1 MKVFRSR
8 HQVDASLLKN
18 PVATIGVFDGV
29 HLGHQHL
36 LGAVNEWADEVD
48 GDRVVVTFD
57 RHPLEVLGQRPPVFL
72 TSLEHRLAL
81 LERHGATATLVLE
94 FDRELSTWSPERF
107 VDEVI
112 VTALG
117 CHRVY
122 LGFDSSFGAGGRGTA
137 KYLAGIPDL
146 PVEVR
151 EGTPFTLEGSVVS
164 STSIRQSM
172 LKGEIAAAARE
183 LGRPVSLW
191 GRVMHGDGR
200 GRQLGFPTANL
211 NLMHAAAPPH
221 GVYLSRVEIN
231 GTMHSSL
238 VNIGRRPTFMRHD
251 DPVDYSRYFN
261 EQLDRV
267 EVYIHGFDG
276 DLYESDLEVELF
288 GKLRDERRFPNRD
301 ALVEQIQADVG
312 ELESWWERDASLRE
326 PSGEIRGHDSD
337 RK

>member
-8 HQVDASLLKN
+8 HRVESSQLEN

-36 LGAVNEWADEVD
+36 LAAVSQWADEVE

-112 VTALG
+112 VSTLG
-117 CHRVY
+117 CHRLY
-122 LGFDSSFGAGGRGTA
+122 LGFDSSFGAGGRGNA
-137 KYLAGIPDL
+137 GYLAEIPDL

-151 EGTPFTLEGSVVS
+151 EGTPFTLEGSIVS
-164 STSIRQSM
+164 STSIRQSV
-172 LKGEIAAAARE
+172 LKGEIAEAARE

-221 GVYLSRVEIN
+221 GVYLCRALVE
-231 GTMHSSL
+231 GSPQPAL

-267 EVYIHGFDG
+267 EVYIHQFEG
-276 DLYESDLEVELF
+276 DLYETDLEVELF
-288 GKLRDERRFPNRD
+288 GKVRDERRFPSRE
-301 ALVEQIQADVG
+301 ALVEQIRSDVG
-312 ELESWWERDASLRE
+312 DLEAWWEKNPQLR
-326 PSGEIRGHDSD
+326 
-337 RK
+337 KA